1 MRLGINLVAIRNVA
15 VGLSLTLLA
24 TVLFLPSKAATTKT
38 TDFEAELNQ
47 TGKDI
52 AELKDG
58 ATTGLLDVEKATR
71 FVYRLYHKAS
81 LTANA
86 NDFQTAESAIK
97 SAIQTIGPSKDLCLL
112 KANLDFKFHRL
123 AETKSDLEMVAD
135 LANRPEGQEMQ
146 ADLDLQE
153 GRYQAARKGY
163 KDVIQKDPTWGDF
176 ARLAYLESKIGDATL
191 ADQLYAE
198 AEDEITAKEMRSYA
212 WVELQRGL
220 LDLTHGRYQSSLTH
234 YKRANSAYSGYWLVD
249 EHIAELLGAQGNF
262 NEAAA
267 LYQQVIA
274 RAPRPEV
281 EQALGDLY
289 LFMGKP
295 DLAKAWHAKALAG
308 YLESTQR
315 GEVQYFHHL
324 AGFYADAQENGP
336 EAVKWAYKDLALRQN
351 FGSYD
356 ALAWALYRT
365 GLFSEALEA
374 MRAGLSS
381 GVQDAHIFFHAGM
394 IYTSAGRASEGR
406 EFLVKAGQ
414 INPHYTAFH
423 VHR

>member
-1 MRLGINLVAIRNVA
+1 M
-15 VGLSLTLLA
+15 
-24 TVLFLPSKAATTKT
+24 
-38 TDFEAELNQ
+38 
-47 TGKDI
+47 
-52 AELKDG
+52 
-58 ATTGLLDVEKATR
+58 
-71 FVYRLYHKAS
+71 
-81 LTANA
+81 
-86 NDFQTAESAIK
+86 
-97 SAIQTIGPSKDLCLL
+97 
-112 KANLDFKFHRL
+112 
-123 AETKSDLEMVAD
+123 
-135 LANRPEGQEMQ
+135 
-146 ADLDLQE
+146 
-153 GRYQAARKGY
+153 
-163 KDVIQKDPTWGDF
+163 
-176 ARLAYLESKIGDATL
+176 
-191 ADQLYAE
+191 
-198 AEDEITAKEMRSYA
+198 
-212 WVELQRGL
+212 
-220 LDLTHGRYQSSLTH
+220 
-234 YKRANSAYSGYWLVD
+234 D

-308 YLESTQR
+308 YLESTRR

-414 INPHYTAFH
+414 IDLTAL
-423 VHR
+423 HRVSRASIKVRNEPINRRRKWGLKKPPILFLRLFKNYLAFKIRRPIAI